1 MTDQQNR
8 SILNGAHEKE
18 RIAACKNLAEW
29 DALRVEL
36 LGKNGRLTQELKTLG
51 SCPPEERRSRGST
64 LNALREDLETALAVK
79 KDVLDCEEAQEKMQK
94 DRVDVTLPCR
104 PQPHGGFHL
113 LSQIA
118 CDLIDY
124 FQARGYEVFEG
135 PEIDSERNNF
145 EILNVPEHH
154 PARQDQDTLYIKG
167 FPGQLLRTQTTAVQ
181 SRTLLGHGVPVRG
194 ITIGS
199 VFRNDAVDATHAPM
213 FHQLDWFVVE
223 PGVSM
228 AHLNAFVLDVMSFL
242 FQRDLSAQ
250 AARGDPIPVRFR
262 PSFFPFTEPSLEVD
276 CRCSR
281 QNGELKLDM
290 DGDWME
296 ILGCGMIHPNV
307 FKNCGLSTFEDGTPL
322 QGFAG
327 AFGIERI
334 AMLKYGIT
342 DIRQFYEND
351 QRWLQHYGRK

>member
-1 MTDQQNR
+1 MTQHSLIIDEA
-8 SILNGAHEKE
+8 LEKA
-18 RIAACKNLAEW
+18 RIDACTTLKEW
-29 DALRVEL
+29 DDLRVSL
-36 LGKNGRLTQELKTLG
+36 LGKNGSLTQALKTLG
-51 SCPPEERRSRGST
+51 SCTPQERREKGAE
-64 LNALREDLETALAVK
+64 LNRLKNILEEALAARKVELEQAEMNLK
-79 KDVLDCEEAQEKMQK
+79 MAQ

-113 LSQIA
+113 LSQISR
-118 CDLIDY
+118 DLIDY

-181 SRTLLGHGVPVRG
+181 SRTLLSRGVPVRG

-281 QNGELKLDM
+281 QNGEIKLDM